1 MNLLY
6 PEFLWALLLNIV
18 PIFIHLFNLQK
29 HETIFFSDVSLLKSI
44 EQKNKRKSELKNILL
59 LISRMLLVSS
69 IVIAFCFPYR
79 KDDKLIDLANS
90 SSIGIYIDNSFSMS
104 RNNKNQSLLE
114 AVKDDALKLI
124 DNLPDKTKY
133 VLTTNNKNENYQY
146 AINKNEIKREIINIQ
161 HSPFNLRIS
170 DLMEIQKE
178 QFNGKSINS
187 FWFTDL
193 QKNIFDLENKLINK
207 KLGTINIIQYTS
219 NSNNNISIDSV
230 WFENSNREVN
240 KNENLYI
247 KINNHSNN
255 EIEFQTRLKINT
267 DEVLNQ
273 SFNKVKSKQ
282 VKIIKFI
289 YAVNTK
295 GIKNGEI
302 NIISPQSNDLRF
314 DDKYYFSY
322 TINDKF
328 KVVNIHDGENKS
340 NKSIQGLFESV
351 EKTQFINIDIKN
363 GYSSQDLNGDLI
375 IINELSKIS
384 DKLINDLLKS
394 NKKNNILFI
403 PSLNKESRYNKLFK
417 LINIKSSS
425 LIKSKVDLDLES
437 IDLNFF
443 KNIFSNY
450 NENLDLPYFKKYL
463 IVDNSNSVKTLAK
476 FNSGDP
482 LLSKY
487 LFRENQIYLLSSNL
501 SLETSNFR
509 NHALFVPIF
518 LRIKEESSNDL
529 IKQISI
535 DNVKSIELKSNI
547 QQNGKVQITNKVT
560 DPTLSFFPLIRNN
573 LGASYAYI
581 ENNIESTGQYYI
593 LNEDSIID
601 CFSIN
606 NVKSESKMTFFEKKE
621 FINQLKNLDLENQIK
636 YWNAKENN
644 YPNVLINKN
653 NNLEYWIYFIYL
665 ALIFLILEIIIIKNI
680 S

>member
-90 SSIGIYIDNSFSMS
+90 SSMGIYIDNSFSMS

-124 DNLPDKTKY
+124 DNLPNKTKY
-133 VLTTNNKNENYQY
+133 VLTTNNKNENNQY
-146 AINKNEIKREIINIQ
+146 TINKNEIKREIINIQ
-161 HSPFNLRIS
+161 YSPFNLRMS
-170 DLMEIQKE
+170 DLIEIQKE

-207 KLGTINIIQYTS
+207 KLGTINVIQYTS

-247 KINNHSNN
+247 KVNNHSNN

-273 SFNKVKSKQ
+273 SFNKVKSKE

-289 YAVNTK
+289 YAVNSK

-302 NIISPQSNDLRF
+302 NIISPQSNDLIF
-314 DDKYYFSY
+314 DDKYFFTY
-322 TINDKF
+322 TISDKF
-328 KVVNIHDGENKS
+328 KVVNIHEGENKS
-340 NKSIQGLFESV
+340 NKPIQRLFESV

-417 LINIKSSS
+417 LINIKSSL

-450 NENLDLPYFKKYL
+450 NENLDLPYFNRYL
-463 IVDNSNSVKTLAK
+463 IVDNSNSIKTLAK

-487 LFRENQIYLLSSNL
+487 SFRDNQIYLLSSNL
-501 SLETSNFR
+501 SLETSNFS

-535 DNVKSIELKSNI
+535 DKVKSIELKSNI

-573 LGASYAYI
+573 LGASFAYI

-601 CFSIN
+601 CFSVN
-606 NVKSESKMTFFEKKE
+606 NIKSESKMMFFEKKE
-621 FINQLKNLDLENQIK
+621 FINQMKNLDLENQIK
-636 YWNAKENN
+636 YWNAKENS
-644 YPNVLINKN
+644 YPNVLLNKN

-665 ALIFLILEIIIIKNI
+665 AIIFLVLEIIIIKNI

>member
-124 DNLPDKTKY
+124 DNLPNKTKY
-133 VLTTNNKNENYQY
+133 VLTTNNKKKNYQY

-170 DLMEIQKE
+170 DLIEIQKE

-207 KLGTINIIQYTS
+207 KLGAINVIQYTS

-247 KINNHSNN
+247 KVNNHSNN

-273 SFNKVKSKQ
+273 SFNKVKSKE

-289 YAVNTK
+289 YAVNSK

-314 DDKYYFSY
+314 DDKYFFTY

-340 NKSIQGLFESV
+340 NKSIQRLFESV

-450 NENLDLPYFKKYL
+450 NENLDLPYFNKYL
-463 IVDNSNSVKTLAK
+463 IVDNSNSIKTLAK

-535 DNVKSIELKSNI
+535 DKVKSIELKSNI

-573 LGASYAYI
+573 LGAYFAYI

-636 YWNAKENN
+636 YWNAKENS

-665 ALIFLILEIIIIKNI
+665 AIIFLVLEIIIIKNI

>member
-90 SSIGIYIDNSFSMS
+90 SSMGIYIDNSFSMS

-124 DNLPDKTKY
+124 DNLPNKTKY
-133 VLTTNNKNENYQY
+133 VLTTNNKNENNLYT
-146 AINKNEIKREIINIQ
+146 INKNEIKREIINIQ
-161 HSPFNLRIS
+161 YSPFNLRMS
-170 DLMEIQKE
+170 DLIEIQKE
-178 QFNGKSINS
+178 QFNGESINS

-207 KLGTINIIQYTS
+207 KLGNINVIQYTS

-247 KINNHSNN
+247 KVNNHSNN

-273 SFNKVKSKQ
+273 SFNKVKSKE

-289 YAVNTK
+289 YAVNSK

-302 NIISPQSNDLRF
+302 NIISPQSNDLIF
-314 DDKYYFSY
+314 DDKYFFTY
-322 TINDKF
+322 TISDKF
-328 KVVNIHDGENKS
+328 KVVNIHEGVNKS
-340 NKSIQGLFESV
+340 NKSIQRLFESV

-375 IINELSKIS
+375 IINELSEIS

-417 LINIKSSS
+417 LINIKSSL
-425 LIKSKVDLDLES
+425 LIESKVDLDLES

-450 NENLDLPYFKKYL
+450 NENLDLPYFKNYIRFENTKN
-463 IVDNSNSVKTLAK
+463 IKILAK

-482 LLSKY
+482 FLSKY
-487 LFRENQIYLLSSNL
+487 SFRNNDFYFLSSNL
-501 SLETSNFR
+501 NLETSNFI

-518 LRIKEESSNDL
+518 LRIKENSSNDL

-535 DNVKSIELKSNI
+535 DKLKSIELKSNV
-547 QQNGKVQITNKVT
+547 QQNGKIQITNGIT

-573 LGASYAYI
+573 LGTSSAHI
-581 ENNIESTGQYYI
+581 ENKIESTGQYYI

-601 CFSIN
+601 GFSVN
-606 NVKSESKMTFFEKKE
+606 NDKSESNMKFLKKQE
-621 FINQLKNLDLENQIK
+621 FINQMKNLDLENRIK
-636 YWNAKENN
+636 YWNTKENS
-644 YPNVLINKN
+644 YPSIFTKKN

-665 ALIFLILEIIIIKNI
+665 AIIFLVLEIIIIKNI

>member
-69 IVIAFCFPYR
+69 IVIAFCFPYK

-90 SSIGIYIDNSFSMS
+90 SLIGIYIDNSFSMS

-124 DNLPDKTKY
+124 DNLPNKTKY
-133 VLTTNNKNENYQY
+133 ILTTNNKNENYQY

-170 DLMEIQKE
+170 DLIEIQKE

-207 KLGTINIIQYTS
+207 KLGTINVIQYTS

-247 KINNHSNN
+247 KVNNHSNN

-273 SFNKVKSKQ
+273 SFNKVKSKE

-289 YAVNTK
+289 YAVNSK

-314 DDKYYFSY
+314 DDKYFFTY

-340 NKSIQGLFESV
+340 NKSIQRLFESV

-450 NENLDLPYFKKYL
+450 NENLDLPYFNRYL

-535 DNVKSIELKSNI
+535 DKVKSIELKSNI

-573 LGASYAYI
+573 LGAYFAYI

-636 YWNAKENN
+636 YWNAKENS

>member
-273 SFNKVKSKQ
+273 SFNKVKSKE

-340 NKSIQGLFESV
+340 NKSIQRLFESV

-581 ENNIESTGQYYI
+581 ENNIVSTGQYYI

-653 NNLEYWIYFIYL
+653 NNLEYWTYFIYL